1 MSERSIVRHSK
12 CRVRQG
18 PWVRI
23 PLSPPRRKP
32 EPLVGSGFCVVWSK
46 DAGIRTRKGHS
57 VKRECSVNIRVAVCS
72 RRPSG
77 EPQNGRF
84 AERICVNPTCQLKE
98 NAERRDENPKGPNGP
113 VDRLCPSTL
122 KRAQDGMFVKQT
134 CENPT
139 LCWFNDKVK
148 RRDRDS
154 NEGILHRYYI

>member
-46 DAGIRTRKGHS
+46 DAGIRTRKGAT
-57 VKRECSVNIRVAVCS
+57 VKLDSPVSCRVRSGS

-77 EPQNGRF
+77 EPQNGRLPK
-84 AERICVNPTCQLKE
+84 AICVNPTCQLKE
-98 NAERRDENPKGPNGP
+98 NAERRDENPKGPQ
-113 VDRLCPSTL
+113 REA
-122 KRAQDGMFVKQT
+122 RMFSEHSSSCVFKAT
-134 CENPT
+134 VRGAAE
-139 LCWFNDKVK
+139 
-148 RRDRDS
+148 RHIA
-154 NEGILHRYYI
+154 EGNMRKSHSLIS